1 MVTKTPSQVV
11 SDNVDRIRRAKGI
24 SQETL
29 AEAMGVT
36 QANAS
41 TLLRYKTKWTV
52 DKLHQAAELLGASP
66 GYLLQPHEDDLN
78 D

>member
-11 SDNVDRIRRAKGI
+11 SDNVDRIRREKGI

-41 TLLRYKTKWTV
+41 TLLRYKARWTV
-52 DKLHQAAELLGASP
+52 DKLHPVAELLGVST
-66 GYLLQPHEDDLN
+66 GYLLQPHD
-78 D
+78 